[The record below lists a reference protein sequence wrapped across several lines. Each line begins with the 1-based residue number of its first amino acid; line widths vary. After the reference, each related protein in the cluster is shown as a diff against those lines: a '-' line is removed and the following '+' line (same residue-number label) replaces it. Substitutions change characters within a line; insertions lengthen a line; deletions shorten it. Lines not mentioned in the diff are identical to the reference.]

1 MTGPH
6 RGDSGIPEPE
16 PAPRT
21 SVKRRLIALI
31 VLLALLGSVAARL
44 GGAPLGRGALRVT
57 LWGAIAMVTTDLV
70 GRLFGAVS

>member
-1 MTGPH
+1 MGST
-6 RGDSGIPEPE
+6 
-16 PAPRT
+16 
-21 SVKRRLIALI
+21 L

-44 GGAPLGRGALRVT
+44 GGAPLARGALRVT